1 VDSFLAR
8 FQSALLVT
16 FLRRLIEN
24 PLAQH
29 ILQGE
34 FAEGDTLLVDAQNG
48 EIVFTKAKAKKA
60 KGVSGAE

>member
-1 VDSFLAR
+1 VIVETGWDPSFGTRPLKRAI
-8 FQSALLVT
+8 Q
-16 FLRRLIEN
+16 RLIEN

-48 EIVFTKAKAKKA
+48 EIVLTKAKARKVAKKD
-60 KGVSGAE
+60 